1 MPEPVSRDEFTQAID
16 ALREALNND
25 RAERLEQMSRFET
38 KFDARMDA
46 IYLMLADSK
55 ERGSNIGARV
65 TTLEAFM
72 MASDKRFTDLL
83 QHFDSRLGEHR
94 VDQDKEIQ
102 TLGQRQD
109 RNWGWVMALIG
120 GVVILMVQSLW
131 AAAHPPSAPTPDVV
145 APVKK

>member
-1 MPEPVSRDEFTQAID
+1 MSDPVSRDEFTKAID
-16 ALREALNND
+16 ALRDALSND

-38 KFDARMDA
+38 KFDTRMDA
-46 IYLMLADSK
+46 IYQMLAESK

-72 MASDKRFTDLL
+72 MASDKRFADLL
-83 QHFDSRLGEHR
+83 SHFDSRLSEHR
-94 VDQDKEIQ
+94 EDQDKEIQ
-102 TLGQRQD
+102 SLGAKQD

-131 AAAHPPSAPTPDVV
+131 QAAHPAPNTPPDVV